1 MKKLFLSAMLLLTGF
16 STSMAQTNSMTVEN
30 ITLPQNSEATLT
42 VNFQFD
48 AADTYTGYQFNLEL
62 PSDIE
67 FTKVEAEGTD
77 IACTLGSCH
86 HASHTVTANL
96 DEGLVKVA
104 GLSLSSA
111 PISGTSG
118 VLLTFTIKP
127 VGTLTVGQNFTGHI
141 KDIQIAPIAG
151 GYKDLDA
158 SEFTVTIG
166 EPVELRTILDETSTV
181 APVAADGVDVRV
193 KRTIKAGNWSSI
205 CLPFAMTE
213 AQVKAAFG
221 EDVEIKDFNG
231 IESTYDGDNCTAIN
245 VKFVS
250 TTAIEANHPYIIK
263 VSSNITEF
271 TADNVNIAPEEIPAV
286 DKDKTRIGSK
296 YYYNSFIGT
305 YVANT
310 EVPEMALFLSGS
322 NFAYSKGKTK
332 MKAFRGYFSFLD
344 LLVDYDN
351 ASARIMMV
359 FDEGTTGIN
368 ENMRMKRESDADG
381 YYYNLSGQRV
391 ENPGKGLYIK
401 NNKKVIIK

>member
-1 MKKLFLSAMLLLTGF
+1 MKKKFLTLIALLSIGGSVMAGNKPIITVADVEALPGETVSFAVNMVDGKASTYTAMTLYAYFPTTGF
-16 STSMAQTNSMTVEN
+16 TTTETYSVSSAWTGATGVVGDINTTTGLATIPFASANAITGSEVEN
-30 ITLPQNSEATLT
+30 LVT
-42 VNFQFD
+42 V
-48 AADTYTGYQFNLEL
+48 
-62 PSDIE
+62 S
-67 FTKVEAEGTD
+67 FTVDNAV
-77 IACTLGSCH
+77 ALGEY
-86 HASHTVTANL
+86 TVTLKETMFEYNTSDKDYADDVTFKIKVVSAHSVVL
-96 DEGLVKVA
+96 DEL
-104 GLSLSSA
+104 
-111 PISGTSG
+111 
-118 VLLTFTIKP
+118 
-127 VGTLTVGQNFTGHI
+127 
-141 KDIQIAPIAG
+141 
-151 GYKDLDA
+151 
-158 SEFTVTIG
+158 
-166 EPVELRTILDETSTV
+166 STV
-181 APVAADGVDVRV
+181 APEAADGVNVTVR
-193 KRTIKAGNWSSI
+193 RTITAGNWSSI

-221 EDVEIKDFNG
+221 DDVEIKDFNG
-231 IESTYDGDNCTAIN
+231 IESTYDGENCTAIN

-344 LLVDYDN
+344 LLADYDN